1 MFKGKLIFYATVG
14 VLAYMVAD
22 VIHEVIGHGGTCL
35 LFGNKITLLT
45 SVYFKSTPGNIFVDI
60 SGPIANL
67 IFTGL
72 TLLIFNKAKKL
83 FAILL
88 FTHIFI
94 YTLFWFV
101 GTLLHSSV
109 SKNGDWTFATQELNI
124 GKYQNYILAIT
135 GIMLYVFSYQ
145 FINRRLRKVVKENNL
160 TKQDFTLPFLFA
172 AISAFVAGLFF
183 VSNSLHSGLEGLL
196 EMAASIPILFLRLP
210 YANTIKSYRADYKL
224 VFVVGI
230 LYLLF
235 CLTLG
240 QGIKF

>member
-1 MFKGKLIFYATVG
+1 MSKGKLIIYATVG
-14 VLAYMVAD
+14 TLAYIIAD
-22 VIHEVIGHGGTCL
+22 FIHEVTGHGGTCL
-35 LFGNKITLLT
+35 LLGNKITLLT

-60 SGPIANL
+60 GGPIANL
-67 IFTGL
+67 IFTVL
-72 TLLIFNKAKKL
+72 TSLILSKARKL

-88 FTHIFI
+88 LIHILI
-94 YTLFWFV
+94 YNLFWFV
-101 GTLLHSSV
+101 GTILHSSV

-135 GIMLYVFSYQ
+135 GILLYVFAYQ
-145 FINRRLRKVVKENNL
+145 FISRRLRKIVKENNL
-160 TKQDFTLPFLFA
+160 TKQDFILPFLFA
-172 AISAFVAGLFF
+172 SISAFVAGLFF
-183 VSNSLHSGLEGLL
+183 TSDSLHSGLEGLL

-210 YANTIKSYRADYKL
+210 YADTNKGYRPDYKL
-224 VFVVGI
+224 VFAVGV